1 MHKVM
6 EEMYAKA
13 CVTENSC
20 LSIACQWWQSV
31 SADLENGYGSTHTH
45 LCTDTQTQNSYT
57 FTPTSAHTDVQP
69 PCSELT
75 AE

>member
-20 LSIACQWWQSV
+20 LSITCQRWQSV
-31 SADLENGYGSTHTH
+31 SADLENGYGSTHTCAH
-45 LCTDTQTQNSYT
+45 TQIKPHKLPTH
-57 FTPTSAHTDVQP
+57 TPTGAHTDVQP